1 MEEENIEQLED
12 TPVMVSNTET
22 TEKTTEKIE
31 IVEHVESKYDNV
43 VPRTEMGEMS
53 KQEKAEIR
61 SKVLG
66 ENPPNTN
73 QTVGTEV
80 NSVATNQEQL
90 QKPNGNSLGKILAII
105 LAVIVVLAGLYI
117 FVIVPMGGM

>member
-1 MEEENIEQLED
+1 MLYDMKEEIEQLED
-12 TPVMVSNTET
+12 TPVMVNNNAAE
-22 TEKTTEKIE
+22 TEKIE

-66 ENPPNTN
+66 EVPPNTN

-80 NSVATNQEQL
+80 NTTTNQEQL
-90 QKPNGNSLGKILAII
+90 QKPSGNNIGKMLAII
-105 LAVIVVLAGLYI
+105 LAIIVVLAGLYI
-117 FVIVPMGGM
+117 FVIVPLRGM